1 MAVLYR
7 IRVLGTLK
15 SLPNPPANI
24 AHDECLFVKILN
36 YAKCLL

>member
-24 AHDECLFVKILN
+24 ECLFDKILN